1 LDRKENGRTGGRT
14 RRAGSQRKVDLP
26 FNDVRNDADISAA
39 ALTIL
44 EWDVR
49 IPTHLV
55 NVKVENGWITLSGE
69 VDFKFQQIA
78 AEG

>member
-39 ALTIL
+39 ALTICR
-44 EWDVR
+44 V
-49 IPTHLV
+49 PTHLV
-55 NVKVENGWITLSGE
+55 NVKVENSWITLSGE